1 MNTTLNCCYCS
12 KPYERDGFLKRHQA
26 ICKANNSTNPLSTAD
41 MTIIVRDLLKRV
53 DRLETDNSRLKA
65 RLASKR
71 TNPCEW
77 LKHHVRTDTYFVPDS
92 VVVVAQQ
99 SDVMKAVS
107 GDLTQCVK
115 DIFERQSWDSL
126 KCTSMENMKLYC
138 FEEQGWR
145 AIQATDLQSIAQRTL
160 RSIKRAF
167 DEYAAVCTDIPEDR
181 YLDYTEILYKIK
193 VDRVGTIIKKVLCSM
208 CFVSTDIV
216 Y

>member
-1 MNTTLNCCYCS
+1 MNITLNCCYCN

-41 MTIIVRDLLKRV
+41 MMIIVRDLLKRV

-77 LKHHVRTDTYFVPDS
+77 LKHNVRADTYFVPDS
-92 VVVVAQQ
+92 VTVTVQQ
-99 SDVMKAVS
+99 SDVIKAVS
-107 GDLTQCVK
+107 GDLTQCIK
-115 DIFERQSWDSL
+115 DILERQSWDCL
-126 KCTSMENMKLYC
+126 KCTNIENMKLYC

-167 DEYAAVCTDIPEDR
+167 DEYAAGHTDMSEDR

-208 CFVSTDIV
+208 CFISTDIV
-216 Y
+216 